1 MQEEIQDW
9 NRYYVAS
16 SIIMLQCMIGER
28 PNELEDFNDYP
39 IKELEDIR
47 DNMLKENK
55 HLFK

>member
-1 MQEEIQDW
+1 MQEEIKDW

-16 SIIMLQCMIGER
+16 SIIMLQFMIGER
-28 PNELEDFNDYP
+28 PNELEDFDSYP

-55 HLFK
+55 DLFK